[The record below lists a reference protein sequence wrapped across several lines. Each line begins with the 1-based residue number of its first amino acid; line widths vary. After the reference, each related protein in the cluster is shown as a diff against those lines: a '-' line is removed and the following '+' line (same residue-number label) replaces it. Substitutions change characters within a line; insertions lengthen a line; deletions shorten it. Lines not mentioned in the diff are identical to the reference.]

1 MEEKIALE
9 LDNGEQVEFY
19 VLEETK
25 VNNINYLLVSDA
37 AEDEEEGDAYILK
50 DISNAEDED
59 ALYQMVDDDAELE
72 YIGRIFSELLDD
84 IDLV

>member
-1 MEEKIALE
+1 MEDKVYFE
-9 LDNGEQVEFY
+9 LDNGETAEFT

-25 VNNINYLLVSDA
+25 VNGIHYLLVSDA
-37 AEDEEEGDAYILK
+37 EDEDEEGDAYILK
-50 DISNAEDED
+50 DISKAEETE
-59 ALYQMVDDDAELE
+59 AVYQMIDDGDELE